1 MPPPPLP
8 NKDAEHVRTLAI
20 CHYVCAGLAIAGI
33 GFLVLHYSIMKMF
46 FANPKI
52 WENAKEQPP
61 FDPVEFFAL
70 FQWLYLIMGVLMVV
84 GGVLTLVSGRF
95 IHRRVHR
102 TFSLVIAALNCLH
115 FPFGTALG
123 VFTLVILSRDS
134 VRRLYEN
141 ANVGEPLSTPP
152 DV

>member
-1 MPPPPLP
+1 M
-8 NKDAEHVRTLAI
+8 RTLAI

-33 GFLVLHYSIMKMF
+33 GFLVLHYSLMKMV

-52 WENAKEQPP
+52 WENAKEPPP

-70 FQWLYLIMGVLMVV
+70 FQWFYLIMGVLMIVA
-84 GGVLTLVSGRF
+84 GVLTLVSGRF

-141 ANVGEPLSTPP
+141 SNTGEPL
-152 DV
+152 D